1 MSKIKKM
8 VLGIAL
14 AMCVFGGG
22 VGTCYAASSSIEV
35 DITATRAYGKFVY
48 GEAGHQIKVTVFY
61 TEKDS
66 GGHTRSGSASDTQN
80 GNVTTA
86 VVSVPNTTGYQF
98 VSGYAVGYVDGS
110 QVAKSGIAYA

>member
-14 AMCVFGGG
+14 AMCVFGSSEGS
-22 VGTCYAASSSIEV
+22 CYAASSSIAV

-48 GEAGHQIKVTVFY
+48 GEAGHQIRVTVYY

-86 VVSVPNTTGYQF
+86 VVSRANSVGYQY

-110 QVAKSGIAYA
+110 QVAKTGTAYA